1 MSYTSPFTGD
11 VVQPTDVSYESIT
24 LTANLQLVWPINGNL
39 STETPAAR
47 IMDVSAS
54 SAGLE
59 LRMPPA
65 DEVSVGQDAL
75 IKNTGANT
83 FTVKTSGG
91 TGTIVAIASGTSRYI
106 YLTDNTTAAGS
117 WSNFQFGAGT
127 SSADAATLA
136 GAGLLASGL
145 TLNQSH
151 PVESVVA
158 SQSFVDG
165 DRAKTYVWGG
175 GATSVTLPSA
185 VTVGDDWFFL
195 IKNNGTGTLT
205 VNTTGGQLI
214 DGGASKAFAPN
225 ESAFIVSTGTAFVT
239 IGYGVSTQ
247 FEFGVLTKTV
257 TTGTYTLTANEAANT
272 IMIFNGTLSGNVTII
287 VPPVINFYVISNQCS
302 APGGET
308 LTISTGA
315 IGANTATVPASGQ
328 ATVFCDST
336 NILNAN
342 TTQAGGTSFS
352 LVNGNAGSP
361 SLNFGSETNT
371 GVYRPGAGRFGIS
384 ILGNLVLDVDANGI
398 NVTGAVNSTTKLVT
412 ASGTAAAPS
421 ITFTGDTDTG
431 IYRTGANGVG
441 VAANGA
447 QVARFETTGLTVTGN
462 GSFSGNVGA
471 VDGNFSG
478 NLESTG
484 TGNFKGGI
492 SGGTF

>member
-39 STETPAAR
+39 STDTPAAR

-75 IKNTGANT
+75 IKNTGAHT

-106 YLTDNTTAAGS
+106 YLTNNTTAAGT
-117 WSNFQFGAGT
+117 WSNFEFGAGT

-151 PVESVVA
+151 PVESIIA

-165 DRAKTYVWGG
+165 DRAKTYVWDG

-185 VTVGDDWFFL
+185 VKVGNNWFML

-205 VNTTGGQLI
+205 VGTGGGNI
-214 DGGASKAFAPN
+214 DGAATKAFQPS
-225 ESAFIVSTGTAFVT
+225 ESAFVVSTGTEFVT
-239 IGYGVSTQ
+239 VGYGVSTQ
-247 FEFGVLTKTV
+247 FEFGILTKTV
-257 TTGTYTLTANEAANT
+257 TSGTYTLTASEAANT
-272 IMIFNGTLSGNVTII
+272 IMIFDGVLVGNVTII
-287 VPPVINFYVISNQCS
+287 VPPVVNFYIVSNQCT
-302 APGGET
+302 AGGNT

-315 IGANTATVPASGQ
+315 VGANTATVPANAQ
-328 ATVFCDST
+328 ASLFCDNT

-352 LVNGNAGSP
+352 LVNGTAGSP
-361 SLNFGSETNT
+361 AVYFGSEANT
-371 GVYRPGAGRFGIS
+371 GIYRPGAGRFGIS
-384 ILGNLVLDVDANGI
+384 ILGNLVLDTDANGI
-398 NVTGAVNSTTKLVT
+398 SVTGDVDATGNV
-412 ASGTAAAPS
+412 SGVDG
-421 ITFTGDTDTG
+421 TFTG
-431 IYRTGANGVG
+431 NM
-441 VAANGA
+441 
-447 QVARFETTGLTVTGN
+447 QV
-462 GSFSGNVGA
+462 
-471 VDGNFSG
+471 
-478 NLESTG
+478 TG
-484 TGNFKGGI
+484 TGNFEGGI